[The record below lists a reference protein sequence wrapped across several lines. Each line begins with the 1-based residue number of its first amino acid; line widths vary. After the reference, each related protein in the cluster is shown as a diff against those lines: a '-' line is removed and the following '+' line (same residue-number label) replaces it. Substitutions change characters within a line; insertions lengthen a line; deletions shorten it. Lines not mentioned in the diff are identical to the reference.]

1 MWVEDETVPEVK
13 FGGGEGW
20 GSGGLA
26 AGLNVE
32 EVVRDERLEPTSGGG
47 SPAKAVTL
55 GLLQA
60 APSRF

>member
-1 MWVEDETVPEVK
+1 MKV
-13 FGGGEGW
+13 GGGEGW

-26 AGLNVE
+26 AVGTRLNVE

-55 GLLQA
+55 ELLQA